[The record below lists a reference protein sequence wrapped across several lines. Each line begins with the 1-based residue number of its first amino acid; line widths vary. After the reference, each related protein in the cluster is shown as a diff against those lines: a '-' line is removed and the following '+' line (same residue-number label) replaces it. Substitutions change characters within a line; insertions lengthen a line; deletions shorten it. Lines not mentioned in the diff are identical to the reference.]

1 VNPDRLK
8 IMERW
13 NVAFAALASLIAALA
28 APWLMWGVVAGG
40 ILACANFY
48 AIRRIW
54 QSLLSSSTQKRQAMQ
69 GLFIVKSL
77 LLAGVVVAALALLP
91 ISPIGFAIGVSVFIP
106 SIIVETAR
114 YALGGPTTKTV
125 KS

>member
-13 NVAFAALASLIAALA
+13 NVAFAALATLITALT
-28 APWLMWGVVAGG
+28 APHLMWGVIAGG
-40 ILACANFY
+40 VLACANFY

-54 QSLLSSSTQKRQAMQ
+54 QNLLSGGIERRQAMQ
-69 GLFIVKSL
+69 ALFIIKSL
-77 LLAGVVVAALALLP
+77 LLLAVVFIMMKFLP
-91 ISPIGFAIGVSVFIP
+91 ISPIGFAIGISVFIP

-114 YALGGPTTKTV
+114 YALGGPTTTV